1 MKLLRGV
8 FKTLFWLGLAGAGI
22 GGVWFMA
29 VMLYFWPGLHDEVA
43 QLQNVEQLLS
53 EQLEMPMRIY
63 TADGELIAE
72 FGEHRRTRIEY
83 DAIPRRYIDAL
94 LAAEDA
100 DFYHHPGV
108 DVRGLIRA
116 AVQLVDTGQIQSG
129 GSTITMQVARNYLLT
144 RDRTFARKIRE
155 ILLSL
160 RMEQLLSK
168 QQILELY
175 VNKIYLGHRAYGIVA
190 ASEVYYG
197 KPLHELSLAQ
207 VAMIAGLPKAPSAYN
222 PLTNPRRALIRR
234 NWILSRMYSLGQLDD
249 MSYEE
254 AIRAP
259 VTARFHPPEQD
270 IEAPY
275 VAESARQFTLE
286 QFGDEAYTRGLKVYT
301 SIQSEQQRAANRSIN
316 QGLLDY
322 DQRRGWRGAE
332 VEAIPLVEQQQELEA
347 DALAEIQAS
356 ESGLE
361 QVQQALLDP
370 RAESLKERLGLD
382 VSHWLRVLDQTPVYG
397 GLQPAIVVKSEAERL
412 LLLRRGGELV
422 ELKPEAWAWAGRYQ
436 SPFWKDRNA
445 LPGHRLVG
453 QGDLV
458 RLRRYEDSAETPWML
473 AQLPGLEAALV
484 AMKTETGEVTA
495 MVGGFDFNQ
504 SRFNRAEQALRQAGS
519 VFKPFIY
526 MAALERGY
534 TPATIINDAPVV
546 FEDQQLEDVWRP
558 QNSSGTF
565 YGPTRLREGL
575 YKSRNLISI
584 RVLNYVGI
592 SRAIEYV
599 SRFGFDPGRM
609 PRDLSLSL
617 GSANVTPLEMTR
629 AYAMLANGGYQ
640 IEPYLVTRIEDA
652 EGELLYQAIKPRV
665 CRSCPEEQQSMA
677 LSGLDYPL
685 AKRKVD
691 PRAVFTMHSI
701 LRDVIDDGTGSR
713 AKALDRND
721 IRGKTGTTNELHD
734 AWFSGF
740 NRDTVA
746 SVWAGFD
753 QPSSTGEYGANLALP
768 MWIKFMQV
776 ALKNQPEQVLDR
788 PEGLVTVRIDPETG
802 LRARPGQQNAMFEIF
817 YQERVPEELSRGTSG
832 RDETL
837 NGGQDSN
844 ASEPSM
850 IPAPEAL
857 F

>member
-1 MKLLRGV
+1 MKLLRST
-8 FKTLFWLGLAGAGI
+8 FKYLAWLMVAAAGI
-22 GGVWFMA
+22 GGVWAMA
-29 VMLYFWPGLHDEVA
+29 VVLYFWPGLQDEVA
-43 QLQNVEQLLS
+43 QLQDVELLLS

-63 TADGELIAE
+63 TADHQLIAE
-72 FGEHRRTRIEY
+72 FGEHRRTRIHYE
-83 DAIPRRYIDAL
+83 DIPRRYIDAL

-100 DFYHHPGV
+100 SFYDHPGV
-108 DVRGLIRA
+108 DVRGLARA
-116 AVQLVDTGQIQSG
+116 TVQLLDSGQIQSG

-197 KPLHELSLAQ
+197 KPLNELNLAQ
-207 VAMIAGLPKAPSAYN
+207 IAMIAGLPKAPSAYN

-259 VTARFHPPEQD
+259 VTARFHPPERD
-270 IEAPY
+270 IAAPY
-275 VAESARQFTLE
+275 VAESARLFALE
-286 QFGDEAYTRGLKVYT
+286 RFGDQAYTRGLKVYT
-301 SIQSEQQRAANRSIN
+301 AIDSRQQVAANLAIN

-332 VEAIPLVEQQQELEA
+332 AQGIPLIEQQQELEA

-361 QVQQALLDP
+361 QVQQALVDP
-370 RAESLKERLGLD
+370 RAESLKDRLGMD
-382 VSHWLRVLDQTPVYG
+382 VSHWLRVLDQTPVFG

-412 LLLRRGGELV
+412 LLLRRGGSLV
-422 ELKPEAWAWAGRYQ
+422 ELTPEAWSWAGRYH
-436 SPFWKDRNA
+436 SPFWKERNA
-445 LPGHRLVG
+445 LPGHRLVS

-458 RLRRYEDSAETPWML
+458 RLRPYENSAETPWRL
-473 AQLPGLEAALV
+473 AQLPRLEAALV
-484 AMKTETGEVTA
+484 AMKTETGEITA
-495 MVGGFDFNQ
+495 MVGGFDYNQ

-584 RVLNYVGI
+584 RVLNYVGL

-599 SRFGFDPGRM
+599 SRFGFDRERI

-617 GSANVTPLEMTR
+617 GSANVTPLEMTQ
-629 AYAMLANGGYQ
+629 AYAMLANGGYRV
-640 IEPYLVTRIEDA
+640 EPYLVTRIEGGD
-652 EGELLYQAIKPRV
+652 GELLYQAIKPRV
-665 CRSCPEEQQSMA
+665 CRSCPEDQQSMA
-677 LSGLDYPL
+677 LAGVDYPL
-685 AKRKVD
+685 AKRLVD
-691 PRAVFTMHSI
+691 PRAVYTMHSI
-701 LRDVIDDGTGSR
+701 LRDVIDDGTGRR
-713 AKALDRND
+713 AQALDRSD

-740 NRDTVA
+740 NRETVA

-768 MWIKFMQV
+768 MWINFMKV
-776 ALKNQPEQVLDR
+776 ALKNQPERVLDR
-788 PEGLVTVRIDPETG
+788 PEGLVTVRIDPQTG
-802 LRARPGQQNAMFEIF
+802 LRARPGQQDAMFEIF
-817 YQERVPEELSRGTSG
+817 YQERVPEELSSGSTG
-832 RDETL
+832 RDDRL
-837 NGGQDSN
+837 NGSPDTNSSQ
-844 ASEPSM
+844 PSL